1 MHGLR
6 SLRFKSCQ
14 RAGRSGERSVIV
26 INNDSPFIHRQLAQR
41 VSLIGAGDSQ
51 LSNVTYAAR
60 EARDERNVHL
70 FMGIEADRARAYVCF
85 ERRFRVW
92 KCTWD
97 KYDAGV
103 FHEAHQPMWS
113 IGFAWV
119 SRAHRRKAGFGEQPR
134 RLAIFSVSEIPS
146 GGTRLLLKTVKRR
159 RGQCARQASS
169 SPNRFGKHYDR
180 HKTPLAQANAQ
191 EALTV

>member
-70 FMGIEADRARAYVCF
+70 FMGIEADRALRAYVCF

-97 KYDAGV
+97 EYDAGV
-103 FHEAHQPMWS
+103 FQEAHQPMWS

-119 SRAHRRKAGFGEQPR
+119 SRAHRRKGWIRRTAAAAGDLLGFGNSFGWYTPFTQDGEATAR
-134 RLAIFSVSEIPS
+134 AMCPS
-146 GGTRLLLKTVKRR
+146 GIFIAK
-159 RGQCARQASS
+159 
-169 SPNRFGKHYDR
+169 
-180 HKTPLAQANAQ
+180 
-191 EALTV
+191 